1 VQTKDRRRGRDAAEL
16 RRASP
21 TNDTMKVYFPISRE
35 NATLSM
41 PFESN
46 DFVLCTV
53 LRNSFLTGLYM
64 L

>member
-1 VQTKDRRRGRDAAEL
+1 MINHPDTGEKKKRAVAGL

-21 TNDTMKVYFPISRE
+21 TRKVYFPISLQ

-46 DFVLCTV
+46 DFVLCTKFV
-53 LRNSFLTGLYM
+53 ITGLFT
-64 L
+64 